1 MGFIYTMN
9 APKEYYDNN
18 MRPVLQP
25 TEYFYGLLLHGEVK
39 SMASFDTLQVSDYS
53 KYSMGAFDESEK
65 IKRHNEQFP
74 LDLEEA
80 FRLGVELSKE

>member
-1 MGFIYTMN
+1 
-9 APKEYYDNN
+9 
-18 MRPVLQP
+18 MRPVLQS

-53 KYSMGAFDESEK
+53 EYSMGAFDESEK
-65 IKRHNEQFP
+65 QQRHDEQFP

-80 FRLGVELSKE
+80 FRLGAELSKG